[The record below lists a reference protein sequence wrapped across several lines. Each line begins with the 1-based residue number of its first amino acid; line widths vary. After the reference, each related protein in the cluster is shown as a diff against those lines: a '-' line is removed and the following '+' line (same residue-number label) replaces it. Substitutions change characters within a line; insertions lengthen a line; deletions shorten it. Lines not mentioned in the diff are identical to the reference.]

1 MIMTK
6 VDDHLAPLLRTMPEK
21 PGIYQYFDREG
32 RIIYIGKAKNLKK
45 RVSSYFSKETSLSG
59 KVRTL
64 VKNIADIQHVVV
76 DTELDAILLENN
88 LIKKYQPRYNVQ
100 WKDDKTFPWICIRNE
115 RFPRV
120 YPTRNIVQ
128 DGSQYFGPYGSVRMM
143 KTLLELIRALYPLR
157 TCSLHLS
164 ASNIA
169 KRKFRVCLEYH
180 LGNCKGP
187 CEGLQD
193 EEEYQASVTAIR
205 EIIKG
210 NIHTVILQLK
220 ELMNEYASRLEFEKA
235 HLVKEKIALLER
247 YQSKSLVVNP
257 AIRHADVFSIVSDDR
272 YGYVNYIKVVNGA
285 IVQAHSIEIRK
296 KLDEADDELLALAI
310 ADFRQR
316 FSSDAPEIIVPRKV
330 ELEYPDVVFTVPQR
344 GDKKKLLELSERNAR
359 YLQVEKEK
367 QRDLVDPERH
377 SRRVLTTLMNDLR
390 LKEIPGRIECFD
402 NSNIQGSFPVA
413 AMVVFRNGK
422 PDKKEYRH
430 FNIKSVK
437 GPDDYASMEEII
449 HRRYKRV
456 LEEQGELPQLIII
469 DGGKGQLNAALS
481 SLEKLGLKNS
491 IAVIGIA
498 KKLEEIYYP
507 NDPLPLYLNKKSE
520 SLKLIQQLRN
530 EAHRFGIAH
539 HRKRREKGTFKTEL
553 TQILGIGGTYSQR
566 LLKHF
571 RSVEGIRK
579 ATLEEIQKTIGRKKG
594 DVVFAYFR
602 NKKT

>member
-1 MIMTK
+1 MK
-6 VDDHLAPLLRTMPEK
+6 RVEDPLAPLIRTMPEK

-45 RVSSYFSKETSLSG
+45 RVSSYFNKDASLSG

-64 VKNIADIQHVVV
+64 VKNIADIQHLVV

-88 LIKKYQPRYNVQ
+88 LIKKHQPRYNVQ

-120 YPTRNIVQ
+120 YPTRNVVQ

-157 TCSLHLS
+157 NCSLHLS
-164 ASNIA
+164 ESNIA
-169 KRKFRVCLEYH
+169 RKKFRVCLEYH

-187 CEGLQD
+187 CEGLQGED
-193 EEEYQASVTAIR
+193 EYQDSITAIR

-210 NIHTVILQLK
+210 NIHTVIIQLK

-285 IVQAHSIEIRK
+285 IVQAHTIEIRK
-296 KLDEADDELLALAI
+296 KLDEADAELLALAI

-316 FSSDAPEIIVPRKV
+316 FNSDATEMIIPMKV
-330 ELEYPDVVFTVPQR
+330 ELAYPDVVFTVPQR

-359 YLQVEKEK
+359 YLQAEKEK
-367 QRDLVDPERH
+367 QRELVDPERH
-377 SRRVLTTLMNDLR
+377 SRRILTVLMNDLR
-390 LKEIPGRIECFD
+390 LKEVPDRIECFD
-402 NSNIQGSFPVA
+402 NSNIQGSYPVA

-430 FNIKSVK
+430 FIVKSVD

-456 LEEQGELPQLIII
+456 LEEKGELPQLIII
-469 DGGKGQLNAALS
+469 DGGKGQLNAALN
-481 SLEKLGLKNS
+481 SLEKLGLKNR
-491 IAVIGIA
+491 IAIIGIA

-539 HRKRREKGTFKTEL
+539 HRRRREKGTLKTEL
-553 TQILGIGGTYSQR
+553 TQIPGIGGKYAQG

-571 RSVEGIRK
+571 RSVEGVRK
-579 ATLEEIQKTIGRKKG
+579 ASLEEIQNTIGRKKG
-594 DVVFAYFR
+594 QVVYEYFK

>member
-1 MIMTK
+1 MK
-6 VDDHLAPLLRTMPEK
+6 RVEDPLAPLIRTMPEK

-45 RVSSYFSKETSLSG
+45 RVSSYFNKDASLSG

-64 VKNIADIQHVVV
+64 VKNIADIQHLVV

-88 LIKKYQPRYNVQ
+88 LIKKHQPRYNVQ

-120 YPTRNIVQ
+120 YPTRNVVQ

-157 TCSLHLS
+157 NCSLHLS
-164 ASNIA
+164 ESNIA
-169 KRKFRVCLEYH
+169 RKKFRVCLEYH

-187 CEGLQD
+187 CEGLQGED
-193 EEEYQASVTAIR
+193 EYQGSITAIR

-210 NIHTVILQLK
+210 NIHTVIIQLK

-285 IVQAHSIEIRK
+285 IVQAHTIEIRK
-296 KLDEADDELLALAI
+296 KLDEADAELLALAI

-316 FSSDAPEIIVPRKV
+316 FNSDATEMIIPMKV
-330 ELEYPDVVFTVPQR
+330 ELAYPDVVFTVPQR

-359 YLQVEKEK
+359 YLQAEKEK
-367 QRDLVDPERH
+367 QRELVDPERH
-377 SRRVLTTLMNDLR
+377 SRRILTVLMNDLR
-390 LKEIPGRIECFD
+390 LKEVPDRIECFD
-402 NSNIQGSFPVA
+402 NSNIQGSYPVA

-430 FNIKSVK
+430 FIVKSVD

-456 LEEQGELPQLIII
+456 LEEKGELPQLIII
-469 DGGKGQLNAALS
+469 DGGKGQLNAALN
-481 SLEKLGLKNS
+481 SLEKLGLKNR
-491 IAVIGIA
+491 IAIIGIA

-539 HRKRREKGTFKTEL
+539 HRRRREKGTLKTEL
-553 TQILGIGGTYSQR
+553 TQIPGIGGKYAQG

-571 RSVEGIRK
+571 RSVEGVRK
-579 ATLEEIQKTIGRKKG
+579 ASLEEIQNTIGRKKG
-594 DVVFAYFR
+594 QVVYTYFK